1 MAALN
6 PPDSPRDLEVRGP
19 SAPTYAGRLD
29 GWTAGP
35 LCGWKSRVAGPLCIP
50 QMVMTLLPNCRGPI
64 MNEMQLRNKKVA
76 TTPLRV
82 MATFANLL
90 PELPVR
96 FPVQA

>member
-1 MAALN
+1 
-6 PPDSPRDLEVRGP
+6 
-19 SAPTYAGRLD
+19 
-29 GWTAGP
+29 
-35 LCGWKSRVAGPLCIP
+35 
-50 QMVMTLLPNCRGPI
+50 MTLLPNCRCPI
-64 MNEMQLRNKKVA
+64 VGEMQLRNKKVA